1 MRGASSVD
9 GPGCA
14 SSVPKVLKT
23 RTVHGVARLHAI
35 ATSFGAS
42 FVARRTRSVCA
53 FLKQVPGLGEHY
65 KDRMRRWF
73 DYRCSDFDFHTHRGD
88 LQLDLQAI
96 GLRSESIDVLLSPHV
111 LEHVRDT
118 AAALSEAYRVLRPGG
133 RMYLQVPLQ
142 NGRTAVP
149 TVPEFHEDNVPV
161 CFNFGWDL
169 TDLLRDAG
177 FEARVLIPSGYFEM
191 LHGRQVFPLGARGGF
206 DLEGLVAAVRLDD
219 LEVVM
224 DDAQA
229 AGLGIRPACH
239 FSTWEAI
246 RPRTITPRSAHRP

>member
-1 MRGASSVD
+1 
-9 GPGCA
+9 
-14 SSVPKVLKT
+14 
-23 RTVHGVARLHAI
+23 
-35 ATSFGAS
+35 
-42 FVARRTRSVCA
+42 
-53 FLKQVPGLGEHY
+53 
-65 KDRMRRWF
+65 MRRWF

-142 NGRTAVP
+142 NGRTSVP

-177 FEARVLIPSGYFEM
+177 FETRVLIPSGYFEM
-191 LHGRQVFPLGARGGF
+191 LHGRRVFPLAVRGGF

-246 RPRTITPRSAHRP
+246 RPGTITPRSAHRP